1 MNYIFIEIVASTV
14 TSLSEAV
21 NWLHYTY
28 FYSRVMKSPIS
39 YGISER
45 AVEADPTL
53 DGYLRDLVNG
63 VLMRLAE
70 GGLCG
75 YDKDSGRISKMDLG
89 RIASYYYVQVIITLS

>member
-1 MNYIFIEIVASTV
+1 
-14 TSLSEAV
+14 
-21 NWLHYTY
+21 
-28 FYSRVMKSPIS
+28 MKSPIS